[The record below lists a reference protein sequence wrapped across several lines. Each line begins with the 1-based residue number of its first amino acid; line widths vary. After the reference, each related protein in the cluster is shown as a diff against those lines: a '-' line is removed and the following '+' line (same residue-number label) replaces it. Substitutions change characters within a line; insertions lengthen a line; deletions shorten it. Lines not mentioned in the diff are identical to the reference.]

1 MLADRQT
8 TGGYTKIGVLSP
20 LSIEALVQ
28 KMPGNKVRFRK
39 AVVQKGAD
47 EQKRIKDAVRRVK
60 ELYAS
65 YVSRPEVKAAAA
77 AAAPLSTHFRLTVEG
92 KSYDITCEEIS

>member
-1 MLADRQT
+1 
-8 TGGYTKIGVLSP
+8 
-20 LSIEALVQ
+20 
-28 KMPGNKVRFRK
+28 
-39 AVVQKGAD
+39 
-47 EQKRIKDAVRRVK
+47 VK